1 MLRGFGD
8 FALNCMLS
16 EYEDNST
23 IRHLNRS
30 YLDSGGGGDWD
41 KYKAVIHKEAASHL
55 Y

>member
-30 YLDSGGGGDWD
+30 YLDSGGNETSI
-41 KYKAVIHKEAASHL
+41 KL
-55 Y
+55 

>member
-23 IRHLNRS
+23 IWHLNRS
-30 YLDSGGGGDWD
+30 YLDSGGAGGGWGGEMRQ
-41 KYKAVIHKEAASHL
+41 V
-55 Y
+55 

>member
-8 FALNCMLS
+8 FVLNCMLS

-23 IRHLNRS
+23 IWHLNRS
-30 YLDSGGGGDWD
+30 YLRQWGKWD

-55 Y
+55 H